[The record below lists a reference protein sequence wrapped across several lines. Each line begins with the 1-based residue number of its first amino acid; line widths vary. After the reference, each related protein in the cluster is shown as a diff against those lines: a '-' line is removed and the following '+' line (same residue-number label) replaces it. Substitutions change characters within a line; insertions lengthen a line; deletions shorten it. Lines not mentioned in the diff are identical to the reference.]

1 MDERPVF
8 WGVFEKT
15 GSPIFYQK
23 RSCFKCVY
31 RMAVDADDITQ
42 ISEKMGF
49 GSDWLP
55 VGEDYPKANGNYT
68 IGATESADS
77 PYTQVFV
84 LGEIAFKVIGA
95 IFKKEDVGMSPWHK
109 FWPTSDQKPL
119 DFSEGS
125 TDTRIDYHSPNS
137 QTHKEVIT
145 LRTVNVGDD
154 ENRYSVD
161 LIVGAMNFTYSKE
174 VWDVNQHKYVS
185 VEGSIW
191 SGNDGSNN
199 IIQIENHS
207 NRDVYYTI
215 KIDVDSFYGVGID
228 AALVETNS
236 PPDGNSKTEDNGK
249 IPSCEKDTD
258 PYKDGAYIVKRY
270 LYLSGVPQ
278 NPVSSGASTGT
289 ITITIAPTQAQA
301 SADLSP

>member
-1 MDERPVF
+1 MRISH
-8 WGVFEKT
+8 GL
-15 GSPIFYQK
+15 
-23 RSCFKCVY
+23 
-31 RMAVDADDITQ
+31 DADDITQ

-68 IGATESADS
+68 IGATESGDS
-77 PYTQVFV
+77 PYTQVLV
-84 LGEIAFKVIGA
+84 PGEIAFKVTGA
-95 IFKKEDVGMSPWHK
+95 IFKKEDVGTSPWHK

-119 DFSEGS
+119 DFTSG

-215 KIDVDSFYGVGID
+215 KVDVDSFYGVGID

-236 PPDGNSKTEDNGK
+236 LPDGNSKTEDNGK